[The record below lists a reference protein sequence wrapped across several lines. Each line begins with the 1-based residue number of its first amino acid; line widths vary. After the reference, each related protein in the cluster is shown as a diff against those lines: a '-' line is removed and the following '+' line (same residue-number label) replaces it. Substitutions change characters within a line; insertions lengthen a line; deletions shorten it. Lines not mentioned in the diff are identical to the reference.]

1 MANIKA
7 YSVSRTGVENEVAN
21 FATNASGVY
30 SYSPQD
36 EMVTEFGAAAS
47 AVPGAGRNG
56 TYDYPTAQGLVV
68 ARTPTYVSNGRAATG
83 QAAATDPFTG
93 AITAGTANPDIPAS
107 TSVVATTTSLGTSEG
122 AGLQVRFTTTAA
134 GALPTSGAGN
144 YVVVQRGDGYTNG
157 DTVQIDGWPGS
168 VATLTI

>member
-7 YSVSRTGVENEVAN
+7 YSVSRTGVENEAAN

-36 EMVTEFGAAAS
+36 EMVTQFGAAAS
-47 AVPGAGRNG
+47 TVPGAGRNG

-68 ARTPTYVSNGRAATG
+68 GRTPTYISNGRAATG
-83 QAAATDPFTG
+83 QCDETDPFTG
-93 AITAGTANPDIPAS
+93 DVTAGTANPDIPNS
-107 TSVVATTTSLGTSEG
+107 RSVVATTTSLGTSEG
-122 AGLQVRFTTTAA
+122 AGLIVRFTTTAA
-134 GALPTSGAGN
+134 GALPTTAAGN
-144 YVVVQRGDGYTNG
+144 YTAVQRGDGYADG

-168 VATLTI
+168 SIEIDI